1 MERQPYNF
9 SELFIGNEKLFQ
21 EVLRN
26 PKTIFVYD
34 IDGIISNSPKIVLN
48 NFHEKNGVNVS
59 AAEIDGWNYL
69 TNVAKKS
76 GLSEDVVKNA
86 EKDWYDAGVLLKSQR
101 YLYIKPAIQMTM
113 RYYGPEQHFVL
124 TSRNFTLDDST
135 FNWFRREE
143 PEFLPE
149 NILIRKKGDTRSAEV
164 YKVDNLKYLAGRAPY
179 VVFVDDSTDFVK
191 AVLDDGIKNCLVI
204 NIPQG
209 KIMPDFTHER
219 LIIIKRFPDKLQA
232 MYPFMDAVRRAIG

>member
-1 MERQPYNF
+1 MERQPYNL

-21 EVLRN
+21 EVLQN

-34 IDGIISNSPKIVLN
+34 IDGIISNSPKIVLK
-48 NFHEKNGVNVS
+48 NFREKNGINVS

-76 GLSEDVVKNA
+76 GLDEETVKNA
-86 EKDWYDAGVLLKSQR
+86 EKDWYDADVLLKSQR
-101 YLYIKPAIQMTM
+101 YLYIKPVIQMTM
-113 RYYGPEQHFVL
+113 RHYGPERNFVL

-135 FNWFRREE
+135 FNWFKREA
-143 PEFLPE
+143 PEIRLE

-164 YKVDNLKYLAGRAPY
+164 FKVENLKYLAERAPH
-179 VVFVDDSTDFVK
+179 VVFVDDSIDFVK

-209 KIMPDFTHER
+209 KIMPDFAHER

-232 MYPFMDAVRRAIG
+232 MYPFFDAVRRAIG